1 MTQLLGM
8 LDKMKDLDIVRFF
21 SQFFT
26 QEKLAPWF
34 SWFQNATGGRTYGVA
49 AKTMLLYAAILAVV
63 VFVID
68 QAFYLTH
75 PAKIETTRRRWYAI
89 EDGFMSLGD
98 NAKAVTRRV
107 RSMWINRTGKAAK
120 R

>member
-1 MTQLLGM
+1 MNQILGI
-8 LDKMKDLDIVRFF
+8 LEKMKDLDIVRFF

-26 QEKLAPWF
+26 QEKLSPWF
-34 SWFQNATGGRTYGVA
+34 SWFKDATGSGNYANT
-49 AKTMLLYAAILAVV
+49 AKMLLLYAAILALAA
-63 VFVID
+63 FVID

-75 PAKIETTRRRWYAI
+75 PLQIEVTKRRYHAI
-89 EDGFMSLGD
+89 ESSIFSLGD
-98 NAKAVTRRV
+98 NAKAVARRI